1 LEVGYIWFKGYLNLL
16 RWSSGTQLVTSDCS
30 VSGIENLTKTKERNW
45 LTPGLALLWDKTDM
59 VKVFE
64 VCPLDRQLLNNRTP
78 EGNKTRY
85 DNTTK
90 VVLRRVTYFLVG
102 CIRFIDVMALGS
114 LSLSSCCWERSACEK
129 TAQLLAKYIHDK
141 KWKGKCKPLE
151 FGTDFADTATSLLVH
166 PEASRVSFQ
175 LLIPPTNTAEAQN
188 RLGNHSKPSS
198 LCCLSLCIRGQRTGK
213 RKSGAW
219 KRSRGQ

>member
-1 LEVGYIWFKGYLNLL
+1 
-16 RWSSGTQLVTSDCS
+16 
-30 VSGIENLTKTKERNW
+30 
-45 LTPGLALLWDKTDM
+45 M

-102 CIRFIDVMALGS
+102 CIRFMDVMALGS

-129 TAQLLAKYIHDK
+129 TAQLLAKCIHDK

-175 LLIPPTNTAEAQN
+175 LLIPPTSTAEAQN

-198 LCCLSLCIRGQRTGK
+198 LCCSSLCTRGQRTGK

>member
-1 LEVGYIWFKGYLNLL
+1 MIQRVLELTTLEQWNPASNIGLLCFKI
-16 RWSSGTQLVTSDCS
+16 
-30 VSGIENLTKTKERNW
+30 SGIENLTKTKERNW

-64 VCPLDRQLLNNRTP
+64 VCPLDRQLLN
-78 EGNKTRY
+78 
-85 DNTTK
+85 NTTK

-198 LCCLSLCIRGQRTGK
+198 LCCSSLCTRGQRTGK

>member
-1 LEVGYIWFKGYLNLL
+1 MIQRVLELTTLEQWNPASNIGLLCFGYWKFDKDERKELIDT
-16 RWSSGTQLVTSDCS
+16 WSGFV
-30 VSGIENLTKTKERNW
+30 
-45 LTPGLALLWDKTDM
+45 
-59 VKVFE
+59 
-64 VCPLDRQLLNNRTP
+64 
-78 EGNKTRY
+78 
-85 DNTTK
+85 NTTK

-129 TAQLLAKYIHDK
+129 MAQLLAKCIHDK

-151 FGTDFADTATSLLVH
+151 FGTDFADTATSLLVD

-175 LLIPPTNTAEAQN
+175 LLIAPTNTAEAQN

-198 LCCLSLCIRGQRTGK
+198 LCCSSLCTRGQRTGK

>member
-1 LEVGYIWFKGYLNLL
+1 M
-16 RWSSGTQLVTSDCS
+16 Q
-30 VSGIENLTKTKERNW
+30 
-45 LTPGLALLWDKTDM
+45 PGLALLWDKTDM

-64 VCPLDRQLLNNRTP
+64 VYICPLDRQLLN
-78 EGNKTRY
+78 
-85 DNTTK
+85 NTTK

-114 LSLSSCCWERSACEK
+114 LSLSSCCWEQSACSCEK

-198 LCCLSLCIRGQRTGK
+198 LCCSSLCTRGQRTGK